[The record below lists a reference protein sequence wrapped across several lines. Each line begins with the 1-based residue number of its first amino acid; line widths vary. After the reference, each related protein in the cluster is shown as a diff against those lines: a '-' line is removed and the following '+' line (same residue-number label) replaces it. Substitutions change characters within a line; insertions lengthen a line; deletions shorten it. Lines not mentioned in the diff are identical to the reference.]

1 LYVSHPYPSTNHH
14 GLLTKMMIDIS
25 ADTFLVFSFLL
36 EVLTISLLV
45 HVEMEEGVEVV
56 VILASVAGF
65 STLFVSLIVLCAGN
79 SPAKIIER
87 DLRACSKAMAGVKN

>member
-1 LYVSHPYPSTNHH
+1 LTST
-14 GLLTKMMIDIS
+14 
-25 ADTFLVFSFLL
+25 DTFLIFSFLL

-65 STLFVSLIVLCAGN
+65 LTLFVSLVVLCAGN

>member
-1 LYVSHPYPSTNHH
+1 LHWYPNK
-14 GLLTKMMIDIS
+14 LTTQS
-25 ADTFLVFSFLL
+25 DTSLIASFLL

-56 VILASVAGF
+56 IILASVAAF
-65 STLFVSLIVLCAGN
+65 LTLFVSFIILCAGN

-87 DLRACSKAMAGVKN
+87 DLRNCSKAMAGVKTL